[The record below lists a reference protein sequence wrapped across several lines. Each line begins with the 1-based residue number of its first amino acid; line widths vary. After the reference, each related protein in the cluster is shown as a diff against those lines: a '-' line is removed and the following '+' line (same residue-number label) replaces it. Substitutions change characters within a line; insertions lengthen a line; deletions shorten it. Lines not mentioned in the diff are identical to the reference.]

1 MEIYDYKTINGKNVI
16 VDDQAVYFLNVCRK
30 QKGKAEKQKSRNC
43 RRQLIGQ
50 NAKVCYKGGVPM
62 FEKRDAEKEER
73 MIQEIIARD
82 EDLRKEHELFEA
94 QMRFKHELI
103 KARKAKRYTQNDVSR
118 LSGLS
123 QQAVSRLEKGKG
135 ATVETILKYLNSIGY
150 ILEIKEADKNNKS
163 DSKVANE

>member
-1 MEIYDYKTINGKNVI
+1 
-16 VDDQAVYFLNVCRK
+16 
-30 QKGKAEKQKSRNC
+30 
-43 RRQLIGQ
+43 
-50 NAKVCYKGGVPM
+50 M

-118 LSGLS
+118 ISGLS

-150 ILEIKEADKNNKS
+150 VLEIKEADKNNKS